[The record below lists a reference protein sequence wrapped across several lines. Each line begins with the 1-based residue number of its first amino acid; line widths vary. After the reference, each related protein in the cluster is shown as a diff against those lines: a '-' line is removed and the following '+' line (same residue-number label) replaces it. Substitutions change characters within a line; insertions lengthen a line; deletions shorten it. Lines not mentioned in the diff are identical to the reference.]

1 MLVFREPYDG
11 TMLNEILN
19 DWQRDVVERQVASA
33 ALQQLSTKVGQNDAE
48 HERLLKL
55 LTSLLKF
62 EIRHSLALTL
72 DKALPAADGQG
83 RRFRQSEYNFK
94 AGGECAG
101 RA

>member
-48 HERLLKL
+48 H
-55 LTSLLKF
+55 
-62 EIRHSLALTL
+62 
-72 DKALPAADGQG
+72 
-83 RRFRQSEYNFK
+83 
-94 AGGECAG
+94 
-101 RA
+101 